1 MQHNRNNAIQTR
13 WTQRSNTIH
22 LRSLTEVHL
31 ICFVIQVPLPWLL
44 SAINAIF
51 VLGAKSSQVR
61 TSKTVL
67 QIIPKLMIEGYHYV
81 LPSPLDFISASIFPV
96 GLFSQVLKSVCVGDD
111 VPLTLRSHGW
121 SSQGKKRTLNYLSEQ
136 MSSSSSLQ
144 GDTNLKPG
152 GGEGKE
158 KRCSLQSQGYSN
170 PD

>member
-81 LPSPLDFISASIFPV
+81 LPSPLDFISTSIFPV

-121 SSQGKKRTLNYLSEQ
+121 SSQGKKKNPKLLVWT
-136 MSSSSSLQ
+136 
-144 GDTNLKPG
+144 DVLKQFTAGWHKPEARRWG
-152 GGEGKE
+152 G
-158 KRCSLQSQGYSN
+158 KRKKV
-170 PD
+170 